1 MAEITIK
8 IVSTG
13 EEIPISEI
21 SLDLVTGEE
30 LIKELIANEFLG
42 PVSKLP
48 QKRCDG
54 SQGYYGIV
62 NMQGQKLNISGEPCN
77 IPLSELGIKDGDT
90 IRIVAVSCC
99 A

>member
-30 LIKELIANEFLG
+30 LIQELIANEFLG
-42 PVSKLP
+42 PV
-48 QKRCDG
+48 
-54 SQGYYGIV
+54 
-62 NMQGQKLNISGEPCN
+62 
-77 IPLSELGIKDGDT
+77 LSCHKKDVTGHKV
-90 IRIVAVSCC
+90 IME
-99 A
+99 

>member
-8 IVSTG
+8 IVRTG

-30 LIKELIANEFLG
+30 LIQELIANEILE

-54 SQGYYGIV
+54 SQGYYLIV
-62 NMQGQKLNISGEPCN
+62 NMQGFQPQPSGQKGRS
-77 IPLSELGIKDGDT
+77 
-90 IRIVAVSCC
+90 
-99 A
+99 